1 MTLFWFLHFTP
12 CSSVSID
19 NFEQASN
26 ILINFIVISDV
37 IIKDNWVFVK
47 NNNKHKVCK
56 GCFHQIWAAGSFGN
70 ADNFQAT
77 LIVSNVM
84 IAEWSQ
90 FEKARKV
97 TKINW

>member
-37 IIKDNWVFVK
+37 IIKDNWV
-47 NNNKHKVCK
+47 
-56 GCFHQIWAAGSFGN
+56 
-70 ADNFQAT
+70 
-77 LIVSNVM
+77 L
-84 IAEWSQ
+84 
-90 FEKARKV
+90 
-97 TKINW
+97 